1 MEKNT
6 HRLVGP
12 LISAISRFD
21 RQQSTMDMHMLRSQE
36 YTDQEIK
43 CNLLK
48 QQQPLTSCRT
58 KDRHCQQG
66 PNPPQHSSHS
76 LSEEPR
82 TGVVS
87 MVQIHLNTAATHGL
101 EGQGQAL
108 SAGSKSSSPLKPL
121 TDWRAEDRLWWLNTN

>member
-82 TGVVS
+82 TGIVSREPNSAHHGSHSHPGEPKTGVVS
-87 MVQIHLNTAATHGL
+87 RDQIQLTTEATHG
-101 EGQGQAL
+101 
-108 SAGSKSSSPLKPL
+108 
-121 TDWRAEDRLWWLNTN
+121 